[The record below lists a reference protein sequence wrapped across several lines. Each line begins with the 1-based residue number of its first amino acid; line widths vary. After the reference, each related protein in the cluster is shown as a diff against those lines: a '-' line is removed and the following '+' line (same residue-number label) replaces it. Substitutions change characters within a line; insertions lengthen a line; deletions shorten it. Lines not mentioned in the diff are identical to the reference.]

1 MIFHNSFI
9 AVFILLFI
17 IEGIKGKRVINQV
30 LETHR
35 EVCFAQRTLSR
46 VSTTRPAL
54 TLSLTAFLYRN
65 TNKNSPVIFW
75 PPSKYIFNF
84 FTHNGLFNFYLF
96 C

>member
-9 AVFILLFI
+9 AVFILLFM

-54 TLSLTAFLYRN
+54 TLSLKTFLYRN
-65 TNKNSPVIFW
+65 TNKNSPVIPW
-75 PPSKYIFNF
+75 PPSISPII
-84 FTHNGLFNFYLF
+84 FTHNGFLNFYLF